1 MFSSIFKNFPVFPR
15 IFQYFSEFFSIFQ
28 YVSVFFQYYPVFPV
42 FSRSQ
47 VDSLVED
54 HMFDNWDDE
63 DFGFYDTDS
72 DEEAGTKV
80 CSARDYRCFFAE
92 EQFHCKMISSKLAVL

>member
-1 MFSSIFKNFPVFPR
+1 MFHYFRYYSGFP
-15 IFQYFSEFFSIFQ
+15 I
-28 YVSVFFQYYPVFPV
+28 FPV

-72 DEEAGTKV
+72 DEETGTKV
-80 CSARDYRCFFAE
+80 CCA
-92 EQFHCKMISSKLAVL
+92 

>member
-1 MFSSIFKNFPVFPR
+1 
-15 IFQYFSEFFSIFQ
+15 
-28 YVSVFFQYYPVFPV
+28 
-42 FSRSQ
+42 
-47 VDSLVED
+47 
-54 HMFDNWDDE
+54 MFDNWDDE

-92 EQFHCKMISSKLAVL
+92 EQFHCKIISSKLAVL